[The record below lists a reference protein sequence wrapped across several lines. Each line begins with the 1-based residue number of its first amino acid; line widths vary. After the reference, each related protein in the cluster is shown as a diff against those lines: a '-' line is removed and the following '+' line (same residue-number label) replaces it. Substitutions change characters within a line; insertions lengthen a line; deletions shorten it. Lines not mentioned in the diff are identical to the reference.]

1 MDKPKVD
8 VKITVNGI
16 TMRRSVDPNT
26 SLLRFLRDDLGL
38 NGTKEGCSTGD
49 CGTCVVLV
57 DGKPVDSC
65 LFQMKRANGIRV
77 ETIKSLSAPGG
88 LLQPLQAAFLEC
100 GAVQC
105 GFCTPGMIMTS
116 KALLA
121 SKLALSIVEG
131 LILMLLV
138 PLYWPIIGLHWKL

>member
-77 ETIKSLSAPGG
+77 ETIKSLSAPGAFFNLCRRRSWSAG
-88 LLQPLQAAFLEC
+88 QCNAASVLP
-100 GAVQC
+100 A
-105 GFCTPGMIMTS
+105 
-116 KALLA
+116 
-121 SKLALSIVEG
+121 
-131 LILMLLV
+131 
-138 PLYWPIIGLHWKL
+138 